1 MDRMIRFCL
10 VLIIFSLKSPS
21 YSNCA
26 ERSNGS
32 TRHLKDIVLGR
43 CWDFIRQKRL
53 TKNCSTIW
61 NKFYT
66 AFAHKDSCKTTRQ
79 DYKAFFDE
87 VGMDTVKQNKS
98 LFWSGTY
105 RVAHAFS
112 EFGARFTT
120 LEDTMAGWIVNGLN
134 WCGSGKNGSDGINY
148 TECPKGCD
156 IVPFWEEAS
165 SRFALNA
172 SGVVRVLLNG
182 SNRNA
187 SGFPS
192 PAYRKSSFF
201 AQFELPNMRPARVTK
216 LLVLVMHTIGS
227 SEVETCGNGSIKVLL
242 KDAKRYNLTPSCH
255 DDPDD
260 VEHLLCVD
268 HPYSYACQ
276 FLKEHKH
283 KEKSDWDGWQ
293 ILAIAM
299 STVVA
304 VFLIG
309 AVFAFVISKKGG
321 CSPDIAYERNL

>member
-1 MDRMIRFCL
+1 MHEPFLFC
-10 VLIIFSLKSPS
+10 F
-21 YSNCA
+21 
-26 ERSNGS
+26 E
-32 TRHLKDIVLGR
+32 
-43 CWDFIRQKRL
+43 
-53 TKNCSTIW
+53 
-61 NKFYT
+61 
-66 AFAHKDSCKTTRQ
+66 
-79 DYKAFFDE
+79 
-87 VGMDTVKQNKS
+87 S
-98 LFWSGTY
+98 LFWSGTN

-156 IVPFWEEAS
+156 IAPFWEEAS

-192 PAYRKSSFF
+192 PAYRNSRMRQIRHTINKSWELCFLTK
-201 AQFELPNMRPARVTK
+201 FELPNMRPARVTK

-242 KDAKRYNLTPSCH
+242 KDAKRYNLTHSCH

-283 KEKSDWDGWQ
+283 KEKSDWDG
-293 ILAIAM
+293 
-299 STVVA
+299 
-304 VFLIG
+304 
-309 AVFAFVISKKGG
+309 
-321 CSPDIAYERNL
+321 